1 MSAAPHPDWI
11 VPDWPA
17 PRRVRAL
24 VTTRSGGVSTG
35 AFAGLNLGER
45 VGDDPECVARNR
57 AIVRAC
63 LPAAPQWMRQVHGTA
78 VIELRADASADVA
91 ADIRADADADAKAE
105 VEADAAVARA
115 PRQVCAVLTADCL
128 PVLLCHRDGSVVG
141 IAHAGWRGLAAGVID
156 AVVRAM
162 NAPPGN
168 LMAYLGPGIGP
179 RAYEVGGEVRE
190 VFVRQ
195 DVRAAAAFAPLPGGK
210 FLADLYA
217 LARQRLAA
225 AGVGEIHGGE
235 FCTLSEAR
243 FFSFRRDRNTGRM
256 ASLIWI
262 EGS

>member
-1 MSAAPHPDWI
+1 VSATPHSDWI
-11 VPDWPA
+11 IPDWPA
-17 PRRVRAL
+17 PGRIRAL

-35 AFAGLNLGER
+35 AYAGLNLGER
-45 VGDDPECVARNR
+45 VGDDPGCVARNR

-63 LPAAPQWMRQVHGTA
+63 LPVEPQWMRQVHGTA
-78 VIELRADASADVA
+78 VIELRPAPTEV
-91 ADIRADADADAKAE
+91 KAE
-105 VEADAAVARA
+105 VEADAAVART

-128 PVLLCHRDGSVVG
+128 PVLLCDREGSVVG
-141 IAHAGWRGLAAGVID
+141 IAHAGWRGLAAGIID
-156 AVVRAM
+156 GVVRAM

-179 RAYEVGGEVRE
+179 RSYEVGGEVRE
-190 VFVRQ
+190 AFVRQ
-195 DVRAAAAFAPLPGGK
+195 DARAAAAFTPRPGGK
-210 FLADLYA
+210 YLADLYA

-225 AGVGEIHGGE
+225 AGVGEVHGGE
-235 FCTLSEAR
+235 YCTLSEAR

>member
-1 MSAAPHPDWI
+1 MSATPHPDWM

-17 PRRVRAL
+17 PGRVRAL
-24 VTTRSGGVSTG
+24 ITTRSGGVSTG
-35 AFAGLNLGER
+35 AYAGLNLGER

-57 AIVRAC
+57 SILRAC
-63 LPAAPQWMRQVHGTA
+63 LPAEPRWMRQVHGTA
-78 VIELRADASADVA
+78 VIEAEGAPMEV
-91 ADIRADADADAKAE
+91 KAE
-105 VEADAAVARA
+105 VEADAAVARM

-128 PVLLCHRDGSVVG
+128 PVLLCDRSGSVVG
-141 IAHAGWRGLAAGVID
+141 IAHSGWRGLAAGIID
-156 AVVRAM
+156 GVVRAM
-162 NAPPGN
+162 SAPPGN

-190 VFVRQ
+190 AFVRQ
-195 DVRAAAAFAPLPGGK
+195 DAQAAAAFAPRPGGK
-210 FLADLYA
+210 YLADLYA

-225 AGVGEIHGGE
+225 AGVGEVHGGG
-235 FCTLSEAR
+235 FCTWSEAR

>member
-1 MSAAPHPDWI
+1 MSATPHPDWI

-17 PRRVRAL
+17 PGRVRAI

-35 AFAGLNLGER
+35 AYAGLNLGER
-45 VGDDPECVARNR
+45 VGDDPECVSRNR

-78 VIELRADASADVA
+78 VIDVGTA
-91 ADIRADADADAKAE
+91 PTEVKAE
-105 VEADAAVARA
+105 VEADAAVART

-128 PVLLCHRDGSVVG
+128 PVLLCDRDGSVVG
-141 IAHAGWRGLAAGVID
+141 IAHAGWRGLAAGIID
-156 AVVRAM
+156 GVVRAM

-179 RAYEVGGEVRE
+179 RTYEVGGEVRE

-195 DVRAAAAFAPLPGGK
+195 DARAAAAFAPRPGGK
-210 FLADLYA
+210 YLADLYA

-225 AGVGEIHGGE
+225 AGVGEVHGGE